1 VTVALGPHAA
11 LTYRL
16 RTRPPCADGICVVSE
31 HRDLARLEAAVAK
44 RRVRDEAGEAAAD
57 NRAALSHGGYFTEP
71 ASIP

>member
-1 VTVALGPHAA
+1 
-11 LTYRL
+11 
-16 RTRPPCADGICVVSE
+16 
-31 HRDLARLEAAVAK
+31 VAK